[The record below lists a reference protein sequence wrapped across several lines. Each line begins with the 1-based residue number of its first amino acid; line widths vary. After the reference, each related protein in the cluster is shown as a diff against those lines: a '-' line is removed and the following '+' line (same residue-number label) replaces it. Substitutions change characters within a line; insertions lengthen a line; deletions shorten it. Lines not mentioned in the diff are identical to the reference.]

1 MLWTV
6 ADASRWDAANCSD
19 SGVPAMTEVKPLTHK
34 QQKIFDFIA
43 KHIETKG
50 YPPTIRDICRAFDI
64 KSPNGVMCHLNALQ
78 AKRKINR
85 NEKLSRGITI
95 DGVNAGGFSLPL
107 LGIVAAGKAIEATPQ
122 DDRLELKD
130 LFAGD
135 HVFALKV
142 RGTSMIENQIAD
154 GDYVV
159 IRKQETA
166 DNGERVVA
174 MVDRAMTLKKFYRR
188 RDHIELVPANGTMPP
203 IRV

>member
-1 MLWTV
+1 M
-6 ADASRWDAANCSD
+6 ANQR
-19 SGVPAMTEVKPLTHK
+19 PLTEK

-64 KSPNGVMCHLNALQ
+64 KSPNGVMCHLNALM
-78 AKRKINR
+78 AKGRINR

-107 LGIVAAGKAIEATPQ
+107 LGIVSAGKVIEAVPQ

-130 LFAGD
+130 LFAGENLY
-135 HVFALKV
+135 ALKV
-142 RGTSMIENQIAD
+142 RGSSMIENQIAD

-159 IRKQETA
+159 VKKKDTA

-174 MVDRAMTLKKFYRR
+174 MIDRAMTLKKFYKR
-188 RDHIELVPANGTMPP
+188 RDHIELMPANGTMAP
-203 IRV
+203 IKVDPSRHDVQILGVLVGVIRRC

>member
-1 MLWTV
+1 
-6 ADASRWDAANCSD
+6 
-19 SGVPAMTEVKPLTHK
+19 MTEIKPLTPK

-64 KSPNGVMCHLNALQ
+64 KSPNGVMCHLNALK

-95 DGVNAGGFSLPL
+95 DGVSAGGFSLPL
-107 LGIVAAGKAIEATPQ
+107 LGIVAAGKAIEAMPQ

-130 LFAGD
+130 LFDGD
-135 HVFALKV
+135 NVYALKV
-142 RGTSMIENQIAD
+142 RGSSMIENQIAD

-159 IRKQETA
+159 IRKQESA

-188 RDHIELVPANGTMPP
+188 RDHIELVPANGTMAT
-203 IRV
+203 IRVDPTRQDIQVLGVLIGVIRRY